1 MVCCFE
7 SLSQWSRNIFLDRS
21 HSTMDVATQQ
31 KCRDGD
37 GIQDLI
43 SSLKESLT
51 KSPEFSTKQDD
62 SSIKLKD
69 SIESSLN
76 ELKDVIMSSITIQS
90 STSHGDDDRMF
101 ASREAAPDMNLN
113 SSKNVY
119 SETIMKD
126 AAESI
131 KLLKQH
137 METFK
142 NCIKESDK
150 VMDNLN
156 TIETNQASLWRD
168 VAALECMK
176 ENIPIMVR
184 ISCPYTNCFIML
196 FVIMCC
202 DVVQEH
208 MVQEIYSSYEMS
220 LLTSMTHEQLDSYHF
235 IARTLHMEWIGMA
248 PEQQS

>member
-21 HSTMDVATQQ
+21 HSTMVVATQQ

-62 SSIKLKD
+62 CSVKLKD
-69 SIESSLN
+69 SIESSLD

-90 STSHGDDDRMF
+90 AASHDDRMF
-101 ASREAAPDMNLN
+101 PSRETAHDMNLN
-113 SSKNVY
+113 SSNNVY
-119 SETIMKD
+119 SETLMKD

-131 KLLKQH
+131 KLLKQY
-137 METFK
+137 METLK

-150 VMDNLN
+150 VMDKLA
-156 TIETNQASLWRD
+156 TIETDQASIWRD
-168 VAALECMK
+168 IAALECLK

-184 ISCPYTNCFIML
+184 ISCPCTNCLIML
-196 FVIMCC
+196 FVTMCG

-208 MVQEIYSSYEMS
+208 MVQEIFSSYEMS

-248 PEQQS
+248 SE